1 MSIPARRSIE
11 ALEHPAKHP
20 RSSLP
25 LEANTQIAQIQF
37 FELSEDRESLI
48 AVLLP
53 KE

>member
-1 MSIPARRSIE
+1 
-11 ALEHPAKHP
+11 
-20 RSSLP
+20 

-37 FELSEDRESLI
+37 AQLSEDRESLI